1 MMQGG
6 ASFTV
11 GKFIYQSIIPVTL
24 GNIVGAV
31 FIIGLPF
38 YWCDGRIDELD
49 LSTGQPVAVER
60 KSQREKARRE
70 NHAGEGSGNGNGNG
84 NGVGG
89 EEWRSASSEATVA
102 ESGGSAGSGNRHTA
116 QAYGGSYDRNG
127 MVDAA

>member
-38 YWCDGRIDELD
+38 YWCYGRIDELD
-49 LSTGQPVAVER
+49 LATGQPVAVER
-60 KSQREKARRE
+60 RSEREKARRE
-70 NHAGEGSGNGNGNG
+70 NHAGSGG

-89 EEWRSASSEATVA
+89 ERWRSASSEATVA
-102 ESGGSAGSGNRHTA
+102 ESGGSAGEGNRHA
-116 QAYGGSYDRNG
+116 VQAYGGSYDRNG